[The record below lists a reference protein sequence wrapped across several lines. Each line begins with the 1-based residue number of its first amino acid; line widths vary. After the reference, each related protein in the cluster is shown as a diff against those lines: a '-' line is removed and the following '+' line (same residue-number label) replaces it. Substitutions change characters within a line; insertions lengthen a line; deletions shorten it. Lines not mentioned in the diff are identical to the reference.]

1 MNAAAANPK
10 RKSLT
15 AITNQYDRVARF
27 YRALEPLFLIFPPAR
42 RKAVAALGLKPGD
55 VVLEIG
61 AGSGRNFPY
70 LVEAVCPSGTVIALH
85 ASEGMLAEAGKLLG
99 RHRWANGQVVRH
111 DPAQLPVR

>member
-70 LVEAVCPSGTVIALH
+70 LVEAVRPSGAVIAVDPSAGL
-85 ASEGMLAEAGKLLG
+85 LAEAG
-99 RHRWANGQVVRH
+99 
-111 DPAQLPVR
+111 QLICRPRQSTVHFCTSHGPPRPGH

>member
-61 AGSGRNFPY
+61 AGTGRNFPY
-70 LVEAVCPSGTVIALH
+70 LVEAVGPNGTVLPAAPSQRVLPQPGHSNH
-85 ASEGMLAEAGKLLG
+85 ATPTSISSVPPPTS
-99 RHRWANGQVVRH
+99 H
-111 DPAQLPVR
+111 

>member
-15 AITNQYDRVARF
+15 AITNQYDRGARF

-70 LVEAVCPSGTVIALH
+70 LVEAVGPSCTVIAVH
-85 ASEGMLAEAGKLLG
+85 PSQWMLA
-99 RHRWANGQVVRH
+99 
-111 DPAQLPVR
+111 PARQLID